1 MREVADGGG
10 ADATNAGDDNDKE
23 GDAAT
28 GSAAAKEAEAD
39 GPSRASGR
47 PQVFFDIEIN
57 GAPAGKVVFEVRR
70 HISSSRQVGQ

>member
-10 ADATNAGDDNDKE
+10 ADAANAGDENDKD

-28 GSAAAKEAEAD
+28 GSAAAAKEAEAD

-57 GAPAGKVVFEVRR
+57 GAPAGKVVFEVRGSQR
-70 HISSSRQVGQ
+70 VAVD